1 MRMNCYSHSK
11 MVEQAI
17 YYPASE
23 AVKGNVKARGGRTIE
38 EITPRSKNGVC
49 MRAVFD
55 EDGNIALWVPA

>member
-1 MRMNCYSHSK
+1 